1 MMLIHRHRLPTSS
14 LLRVASIAIGWTRR
28 YSMIAWL
35 VVFQSILGSIPLVCA
50 QPDAR
55 SEVVLSGSQFVI
67 AEVPLPIQGIAVHP
81 NKHKIAV
88 WYREPQMRDSGI
100 DLTQHTTKLAII
112 DLKSPKQRNE
122 VELGM
127 QPKQVCWLDSELAII
142 YPKLKKLEVY
152 SEQDL
157 AQVRVFRL
165 PFQVRQMVPRNQ
177 SLLLQSDSDDIRGD
191 DIVIFDTPSFQRLP
205 SPVPLLKSRIETV
218 GISTN
223 QGSLWL
229 NDRLHVISSRSNEG
243 IPILQQR
250 VIESVRGDSD
260 RLPSSTNAG
269 VRISSIDAGNI
280 FQFGPISP
288 PNGYSPVVAYTATV
302 PFSDPPLVDVSLDFP
317 TSPVDARKLFRYRE
331 SRFPFKIDPSSLHL
345 DANAIGGIA
354 IGTASVVAYT
364 RNPLYPVKIGPMTWD
379 HIQTKLFLDSLQTQT
394 KLTHGI
400 AGGIPPYNYQLVS
413 DYTFCTI
420 EPATGDLRIENSLAR
435 EQGISALLQVARKSA
450 ADGKNLEEFLEGLY
464 GRESLV
470 RSLLSVGKNQILVN
484 IPVKLIASD
493 SQGSEVVLQ
502 YALYDSIQLEAV
514 EKELERIFSDPILVS
529 KKDNA
534 IKKPGIS
541 APPIKLKALQSKLE
555 RLESELKILR
565 AGSKR

>member
-1 MMLIHRHRLPTSS
+1 MLIHRQQLPTNY
-14 LLRVASIAIGWTRR
+14 LLQVDLTASMSMSR

-35 VVFQSILGSIPLVCA
+35 VVFQSILGPINLVCA
-50 QPDAR
+50 QSDAR
-55 SEVVLSGSQFVI
+55 SEVTSSVSQFVI

-81 NKHKIAV
+81 NKHKFAV

-112 DLKSPKQRNE
+112 DLKSPKLRNE
-122 VELGM
+122 VVLGM
-127 QPKQVCWLDSELAII
+127 QPKQVCWVDSELAII

-152 SEQDL
+152 QEQDL
-157 AQVRVFRL
+157 VQVRVFRL
-165 PFQVRQMVPRNQ
+165 PFQVRQMVSRNQ

-191 DIVIFDTPSFQRLP
+191 DIVVFDTPSFQRLP
-205 SPVPLLKSRIETV
+205 SPVPLVKSRIENV

-229 NDRLHVISSRSNEG
+229 NDRLQVISSRSNEG

-250 VIESVRGDSD
+250 VVESVRGDLD
-260 RLPSSTNAG
+260 RLPSSTNTG
-269 VRISSIDAGNI
+269 VRISSIDAGNV

-288 PNGYSPVVAYTATV
+288 PNGYAPVVAYTATV

-317 TSPVDARKLFRYRE
+317 TSPVDARKLFRHRE

-345 DANAIGGIA
+345 HANAIGGIA
-354 IGTASVVAYT
+354 IGTGSMVAYT

-435 EQGISALLQVARKSA
+435 EQGLNALLQVARKSA
-450 ADGKNLEEFLEGLY
+450 TDGKNVAEFLEGLY
-464 GRESLV
+464 GRESMM

-493 SQGSEVVLQ
+493 SQGNEVVLQ
-502 YALYDSIQLEAV
+502 YALCDSIPVEAV
-514 EKELERIFSDPILVS
+514 EEELERIFSDPILVS

-534 IKKPGIS
+534 IKKPGVS
-541 APPIKLKALQSKLE
+541 APPVKLKALQSKLE
-555 RLESELKILR
+555 RLESELKSLR
-565 AGSKR
+565 EGSKR